1 MALWGITDADEL
13 NQSAPTAQRKKYS
26 QIIVDG

>member
-13 NQSAPTAQRKKYS
+13 NQSGYYCTKEEVFAT
-26 QIIVDG
+26 IVDG